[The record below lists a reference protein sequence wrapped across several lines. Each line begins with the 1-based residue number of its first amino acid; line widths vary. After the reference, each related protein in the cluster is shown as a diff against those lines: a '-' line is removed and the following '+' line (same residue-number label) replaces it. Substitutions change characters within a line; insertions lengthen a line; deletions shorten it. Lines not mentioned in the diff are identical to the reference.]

1 MVAAMHVHVSGEG
14 PDLVLIHG
22 VPGSSGSWAA
32 VADRLAQDH
41 RVHVPDLLGFGASP
55 RPQSD
60 EALAPPAQAEA
71 LAAALEPDRAVLV
84 GHDYGGPVALALAA
98 AHPERVEAVVLSATN
113 AFPDTHVPFPLS
125 TLFLPLVGGIAER
138 ALFSRL
144 SLKLM
149 LRQGTGRS
157 DHGPDPRLA
166 IGDESQHAAV
176 RSIFASS
183 LRHLAERYAPTEAA
197 LRGLEC
203 PAEVVWGD
211 RDPFFAVALAERTA
225 AAAPSRPSPVILEG
239 AGHFLPEERP
249 EELAAVIRRA
259 AARSRPSP
267 ARTPARAAAR

>member
-1 MVAAMHVHVSGEG
+1 MVAFMHVHISGEG
-14 PDLVLIHG
+14 PDIVLIHG
-22 VPGSSGSWAA
+22 VPGSSSSWAA
-32 VADRLAQDH
+32 VTGLLAQDH

-71 LAAALEPDRAVLV
+71 LAGVLEPERVVLV

-125 TLFLPLVGGIAER
+125 TLFLPLVGGIVER

-144 SLKLM
+144 SLKMM
-149 LRQGTGRS
+149 LRQGTGQSER
-157 DHGPDPRLA
+157 GPNPRLA

-183 LRHLAERYAPTEAA
+183 LRHLAERYGPAEAA
-197 LRGLEC
+197 LQGLQC
-203 PAEVVWGD
+203 PVEVVWGD
-211 RDPFFAVALAERTA
+211 RDPFFPAALAERTA
-225 AAAPSRPSPVILEG
+225 AAAPGRPTPVILEG
-239 AGHFLPEERP
+239 AGHFVPEERP
-249 EELAAVIRRA
+249 EELVAVIRRA
-259 AARSRPSP
+259 VARTRHSP
-267 ARTPARAAAR
+267 ARTGAPAAAR